1 MLSGVPDNAKIATEP
16 LRFDHFV
23 PSGTSLSRMSPHTH
37 SHRPRRVR
45 MNLACGS
52 VGWRLVVA
60 LRRGMAGEH
69 HPRVCAV
76 NAERQS
82 ERRTVNGNNNKSK
95 INCRSQSAVH
105 SPPFT
110 VCRSTCQPMEPRRC
124 GRVRRGR
131 AGRLELA
138 LARTFPCSNLFTHM
152 IDAAQRS

>member
-1 MLSGVPDNAKIATEP
+1 MLSGVPNNAKIATEP
-16 LRFDHFV
+16 LRFV

-37 SHRPRRVR
+37 SHRPHRVR

-82 ERRTVNGNNNKSK
+82 ERRTVNGKKKVKTNR
-95 INCRSQSAVH
+95 RSQSAVH
-105 SPPFT
+105 SR
-110 VCRSTCQPMEPRRC
+110 RSQSAVHPASPWNLAGAAGC
-124 GRVRRGR
+124 GEGGLG
-131 AGRLELA
+131 AWSLPWLE
-138 LARTFPCSNLFTHM
+138 RFHVPIYSPT
-152 IDAAQRS
+152 